1 MGAKGNRGPH
11 IKIHFLGA
19 AGTVTGSKYLVDTG
33 KKKIL
38 VDCGLF
44 QGVKQLRLLNWK
56 KLPVEASEIDVVLLT
71 HGHMDHTGYLPL
83 LVKAGFDKKIHAT
96 YPTLDIAEIILRDSA
111 KIQEEEAEK
120 ANKEGY
126 SKHKPAKPLYDSKDV
141 EATLPHFRGL
151 PPAHW
156 LPLFEGV
163 KVRFQYIGH
172 ILGATFI
179 ELDIEGTRLVFS
191 GDVGRKKDLLLYP
204 PLKPKKAHVL
214 FIESTYGGRYHPDEV
229 EVVPKIE
236 KLVNDTLSRGGSV
249 FIPSF
254 AVERTQLMM
263 LILWQLLRDKKIPKV
278 PMIMDSPMGANVLE
292 LFHRTRDW
300 HRLEPQEYTEM
311 CSHFDI
317 VSSYQETM
325 KLRDDARPKIVL
337 AGSGMLT
344 GGRILSYLETQA
356 QNPKNTLM
364 IVGYQAEGTRGRK
377 ILEGDKEIKCYGK
390 WIPVKTQVEE
400 IEGLSAHADQTE
412 LLDWMSDLEERP
424 GRIFIVHGEKEGA
437 EKLQEG
443 IRDTYGWDSHI
454 PKLYDMEEIAPMP
467 VKIPRT
473 EVSNPA

>member
-1 MGAKGNRGPH
+1 MGAKSDIGPT

-33 KKKIL
+33 DKRIL

-44 QGVKQLRLLNWK
+44 QGLKELRLLNWSH
-56 KLPVEASEIDVVLLT
+56 LPVDASSIDTVLLT

-83 LVKAGFDKKIHAT
+83 LVKDGFKKTIHGT
-96 YPTLDIAEIILRDSA
+96 YPTLDIAEIILWDSA
-111 KIQEEEAEK
+111 KIQEIEAEK

-126 SKHKPAKPLYDSKDV
+126 SKHRPAKALYGLKDV

-156 LPLFEGV
+156 LPLFEGI
-163 KVRFQYIGH
+163 KVRFQYDGH

-179 ELDIEGTRLVFS
+179 ELDIHGTRLVFS
-191 GDVGRKKDLLLYP
+191 GDIGRKRDLLLYP
-204 PLKPKKAHVL
+204 PLKPKKADVL
-214 FIESTYGGRYHPDEV
+214 FIESTYGGRFHPDEI

-236 KLVNDTLSRGGSV
+236 KLVNETISRGGSL

-263 LILWQLLRDKKIPKV
+263 LILWKLVKEKKIPKV

-292 LFHRTRDW
+292 LFHKTRDW
-300 HRLEPQEYTEM
+300 HRLTPKEYTDM
-311 CSHFDI
+311 CSHFEI
-317 VSSYQETM
+317 VSSYHETLS
-325 KLRDDARPKIVL
+325 LRDDGKPKIVI

-344 GGRILSYLETQA
+344 GGRILSYLETEA

-377 ILEGDKEIKCYGK
+377 ILEGDKEFKCYGR
-390 WIPVKTQVEE
+390 WVPINMQVEE
-400 IEGLSAHADQTE
+400 VEGLSAHADQTE
-412 LLDWMSDLEERP
+412 LLDWLSDLKEKPRQL
-424 GRIFIVHGEKEGA
+424 FIVHGEKEGA
-437 EKLQEG
+437 QKLQEG
-443 IRDTYGWDSHI
+443 IKDTYGWDSRI
-454 PKLYDMEEIAPMP
+454 PKLYDIVEIADHAVENAAM
-467 VKIPRT
+467 
-473 EVSNPA
+473 